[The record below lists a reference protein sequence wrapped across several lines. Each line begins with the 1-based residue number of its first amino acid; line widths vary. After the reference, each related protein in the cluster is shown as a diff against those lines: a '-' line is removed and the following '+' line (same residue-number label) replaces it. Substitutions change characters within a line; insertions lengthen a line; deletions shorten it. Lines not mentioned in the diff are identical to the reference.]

1 MLSSVAK
8 AFQEVAPFKLL
19 RSKLLQQSGFYL
31 VGQFLQKAVSFLLL
45 PVWTIY
51 LTPSD
56 YGIMGTL
63 AAYNGVIGI
72 LLMFG
77 IYGAVTRHYFDF
89 KEDHETQRRYVSSNF
104 FFLVVV
110 SGAVLTILALFGRPL
125 WERAT
130 SNAIQFWL

>member
-1 MLSSVAK
+1 M
-8 AFQEVAPFKLL
+8 
-19 RSKLLQQSGFYL
+19 

-63 AAYNGVIGI
+63 NAYGNVLNI

-77 IYGAVTRHYFDF
+77 IYGAVTRYYFDF
-89 KEDHETQRRYVSSNF
+89 KQDHEAQCRYVSYQF
-104 FFLVVV
+104 FIRGG
-110 SGAVLTILALFGRPL
+110 GARHHP
-125 WERAT
+125 
-130 SNAIQFWL
+130 